1 MDTRAAAEAAGLI
14 IRERAGRTPS
24 VGLICGTGFART
36 DILEDAVTIPFEEL
50 GFRDSAIP
58 GHVNEV
64 VVGEVAGVTVAAT
77 QGKVLPC
84 DGATMAESGMPARS
98 LAMAGCHS
106 LLYSASSGSMRDDVL
121 PGAFLAFTDHI
132 DFCGQDPWLASARAM
147 AGRRPTSR
155 KALYDAV
162 LTERVRAAARRWRAA
177 LPPRRRVLDGA
188 DLRDACRDP
197 PRAVGGLL
205 HLLELVPARGDR
217 RVPCRHARGRLHL
230 RVDDVSWPG
239 AAHRVDS
246 GARPR
251 AAGA

>member
-1 MDTRAAAEAAGLI
+1 MWGSSAVPAA
-14 IRERAGRTPS
+14 P
-24 VGLICGTGFART
+24 CT
-36 DILEDAVTIPFEEL
+36 DILEDAVTIPFGEL
-50 GFRDSAIP
+50 GFRDSIP

-106 LLYSASSGSMRDDVL
+106 LLYSANSGSMRDDVL

-155 KALYDAV
+155 KRELYDAV
-162 LTERVRAAARRWRAA
+162 LTERVR
-177 LPPRRRVLDGA
+177 
-188 DLRDACRDP
+188 DAC
-197 PRAVGGLL
+197 AVAG
-205 HLLELVPARGDR
+205 VPLAAGVAGYWMGPTFETPAEIRLAQSAGCSISSNSFL
-217 RVPCRHARGRLHL
+217 PEAIAAYHAGMRGRLHL